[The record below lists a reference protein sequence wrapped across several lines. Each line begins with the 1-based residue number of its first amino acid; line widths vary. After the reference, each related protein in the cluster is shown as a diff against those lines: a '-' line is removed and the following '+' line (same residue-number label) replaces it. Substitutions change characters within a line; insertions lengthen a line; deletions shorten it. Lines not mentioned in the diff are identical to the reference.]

1 MKNFRIS
8 TRLYML
14 VGLAL
19 AIFSA
24 ALVYSLY
31 HYQDAMV
38 VERKSKLKAMDENM
52 LTLFSFYHG
61 LETAG
66 TLTREEAQTRAKDAV
81 RALRYEDSGY
91 FWINDMKSVIVMH
104 PIKPALDGTDQAGM
118 QDPTGK
124 HIFQEFVKVVKES
137 PTKEG
142 FVDYLWPKPGFE
154 EPVLKYSHVA
164 GFEPWGWVVGTGVYA
179 DDLAA
184 MFQRNAIETAGIL
197 GVGALAIVLAAF
209 AIVRSVVGPI
219 GRLKASMQAISEE
232 DVSKDIPE
240 LDRKDEVGEMAAV
253 VSVLR
258 QSVRERT
265 ELREREGEQQERLDR
280 ERSEGERRQR
290 AVSQT
295 QAEAMGVVGKALE
308 RLANGDLTASIGD
321 IAPEY
326 AKLRE
331 DFNRA
336 VAALSD
342 VIKAIAH
349 STDIVHGSAGG
360 IAEASNNLSHRTEQ
374 QAASLEETAAA
385 LDEITATVRSASE
398 RAAEASRMVAE
409 TKQSTGKSGK
419 IVRDAV
425 SAMSRIEDA
434 SNKISQIIGVI
445 DEIAFQTNLLALNA
459 GVEAARAGEAGRGFA
474 VVAQEVRELA
484 QRSANAAKEIKG
496 LISNSATEVGTG
508 VSLVRS
514 TGDALTE
521 IETLVNQVNEQVTS
535 IATAAKEQAVGL
547 AEVNTAVNQ
556 MDQMTQQNAA
566 MVEETNAASQTLT
579 QESNQLKALLQN
591 FTLSGSAQGHTARRA
606 A

>member
-184 MFQRNAIETAGIL
+184 MFRRNAIETAGIL

-253 VSVLR
+253 VKNTARLTDEDRAAIAAYLKAVP
-258 QSVRERT
+258 
-265 ELREREGEQQERLDR
+265 ERENGYPA
-280 ERSEGERRQR
+280 RQ
-290 AVSQT
+290 
-295 QAEAMGVVGKALE
+295 
-308 RLANGDLTASIGD
+308 
-321 IAPEY
+321 
-326 AKLRE
+326 
-331 DFNRA
+331 
-336 VAALSD
+336 
-342 VIKAIAH
+342 
-349 STDIVHGSAGG
+349 
-360 IAEASNNLSHRTEQ
+360 
-374 QAASLEETAAA
+374 
-385 LDEITATVRSASE
+385 
-398 RAAEASRMVAE
+398 
-409 TKQSTGKSGK
+409 
-419 IVRDAV
+419 
-425 SAMSRIEDA
+425 
-434 SNKISQIIGVI
+434 
-445 DEIAFQTNLLALNA
+445 
-459 GVEAARAGEAGRGFA
+459 
-474 VVAQEVRELA
+474 
-484 QRSANAAKEIKG
+484 
-496 LISNSATEVGTG
+496 
-508 VSLVRS
+508 
-514 TGDALTE
+514 
-521 IETLVNQVNEQVTS
+521 
-535 IATAAKEQAVGL
+535 
-547 AEVNTAVNQ
+547 
-556 MDQMTQQNAA
+556 
-566 MVEETNAASQTLT
+566 
-579 QESNQLKALLQN
+579 
-591 FTLSGSAQGHTARRA
+591 
-606 A
+606 